1 MPPLS
6 SPARG
11 PRADAE
17 RNRLRILE
25 AARELFTQRG
35 DEVQLPEVA
44 RAAGVGVGTVY
55 RHFASQRELVE
66 AAAELRFAEI
76 AEFAATVCLA
86 EAAPGQGLARYLHHV
101 GEVLAADR
109 GLSAAIEAARGSA
122 GSEPRGTA
130 LRELESV
137 VAALIERDRA
147 AGALRADCAVGDVYL
162 LVGALSATIRTGSGD
177 WRRLLEIALAGLAAR
192 P

>member
-1 MPPLS
+1 LS
-6 SPARG
+6 SSARG

-25 AARELFTQRG
+25 AARELFTERG

-76 AEFAATVCLA
+76 AEFAGTVCLA
-86 EAAPGQGLARYLHHV
+86 EAEPGQGLARYLHHV
-101 GEVLAADR
+101 GEVLATDR
-109 GLSAAIEAARGSA
+109 GLSAAVEAARGTA
-122 GSEPRGTA
+122 GSEPRGDA
-130 LRELESV
+130 RRRLESA
-137 VAALIERDRA
+137 VAALIERDRS
-147 AGALRADCAVGDVYL
+147 AGTLRADCTVGDVYL